1 MTLRQMVLALELAR
15 QVTVL
20 VAMLALQTAERHAL
34 CLTLA
39 RFHRLLASAG
49 VSAGLEMTVPV
60 AKLTLPTVD
69 RQAL

>member
-34 CLTLA
+34 CLRLA
-39 RFHRLLASAG
+39 RFHRLLAWAG
-49 VSAGLEMTVPV
+49 SRRG
-60 AKLTLPTVD
+60 
-69 RQAL
+69 